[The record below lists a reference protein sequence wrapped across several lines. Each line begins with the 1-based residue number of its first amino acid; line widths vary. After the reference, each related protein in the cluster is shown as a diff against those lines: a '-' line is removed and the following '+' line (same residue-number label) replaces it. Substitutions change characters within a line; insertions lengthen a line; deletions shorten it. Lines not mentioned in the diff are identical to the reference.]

1 MINAATKTKN
11 DRMNRF
17 FTRPLAINLLLG
29 LPALIL
35 LIWIVI
41 SEHQQFQQTAL
52 STNQDAD
59 RAAAVFAS
67 QIQSRLLTQ
76 FIELEFI
83 GTSLLDEGTD
93 PTDLS
98 PRTVRS
104 LQR

>member
-11 DRMNRF
+11 DRMIRF

-35 LIWIVI
+35 LIWIVV
-41 SEHQQFQQTAL
+41 SEYQQFQQTVL

-59 RAAAVFAS
+59 RAAALYAS